1 LLQAPNCQI
10 KCFFFEG
17 NTKNQFKGLE
27 VQMNCKLDELV
38 KSYQLGGQLS
48 RAQLGFLRS
57 RHILSFGLALI
68 HSFVGD

>member
-1 LLQAPNCQI
+1 LLQASNCQI

-38 KSYQLGGQLS
+38 KSYQFGDSL
-48 RAQLGFLRS
+48 AELRQAFYEVVIFC
-57 RHILSFGLALI
+57 HLDWL
-68 HSFVGD
+68 